1 MYNSRIFS
9 DVTAEALA
17 RIKGVGR
24 TQYSVVFDPPEGLH
38 STATSQTPFGK
49 CVVEFEY
56 DIARAEL
63 TLKIVKKPW
72 MVPENLLW
80 SAFGETLERCRE

>member
-24 TQYSVVFDPPEGLH
+24 TQYSVVFDPPEGRH
-38 STATSQTPFGK
+38 SIATSQTPFGK

-56 DIARAEL
+56 DITRAEL
-63 TLKIVKKPW
+63 TVKIVEKPW
-72 MVPENLLW
+72 LVPESLLW
-80 SAFGETLERCRE
+80 TVFGETLERCRD